1 MPFLWH
7 TTKMCVIMCVYVC
20 TYVYECVCENACV
33 RACACVY
40 VCICMCMCMCTR
52 RILLSYGRNKVRL
65 MHVQAT
71 VGTSA
76 TKQVYTKALV
86 YYFFQAS
93 HRVTCPS
100 GGNQPQGMRTLLVLP
115 YTTVFLFSL
124 FLLFLLVFSLSF
136 TFSAFG
142 LL

>member
-1 MPFLWH
+1 
-7 TTKMCVIMCVYVC
+7 MCVRMCMSMYVRMRVCVLVPVCMCVY
-20 TYVYECVCENACV
+20 ACV
-33 RACACVY
+33 CVY
-40 VCICMCMCMCTR
+40 VFTR

-86 YYFFQAS
+86 YNFFQAS
-93 HRVTCPS
+93 LRVTCPS
-100 GGNQPQGMRTLLVLP
+100 GGNQPQGMHTLLVLP
-115 YTTVFLFSL
+115 YTTVFLFPL

>member
-1 MPFLWH
+1 
-7 TTKMCVIMCVYVC
+7 MCTCVC
-20 TYVYECVCENACV
+20 ICENACV
-33 RACACVY
+33 CACACVY
-40 VCICMCMCMCTR
+40 VYMHVYVYVYAKDTTYSC
-52 RILLSYGRNKVRL
+52 GRNKREPTIRRPFRL
-65 MHVQAT
+65 LHVKAT
-71 VGTSA
+71 AGTSA
-76 TKQVYTKALV
+76 LKQVYTKALV